1 MKSHKKD
8 TEKILRTS
16 SSSKEELNF
25 VSGSI
30 SAMLRGSGSVGGGSH
45 VTIAAGVSV
54 DWLSVQGFTVWT
66 PAVSKRLKNLNLHS
80 TD

>member
-30 SAMLRGSGSVGGGSH
+30 SAMLRGSGSVCVGGAH
-45 VTIAAGVSV
+45 M
-54 DWLSVQGFTVWT
+54 LQ
-66 PAVSKRLKNLNLHS
+66 
-80 TD
+80 